1 MTVRSR
7 FTAGLTVAG
16 VLAVTTVVGG
26 ALAGCAAADTGSGA
40 AEVAPAPPTA
50 VTHVHAVDVDESRSL
65 VTIATHHGLISV
77 DISDSADHTLAPM
90 VLGDYRGDVMG
101 FVRVGD
107 RLLLSG
113 HPAYGSNDAPNVGVL
128 EADLGA
134 REWSSLALSGEVDF
148 HAMSVSSS
156 GLSPLIAGLD
166 SATGTAMSSGDG
178 GVSWQ
183 RGAAIAARDIAIG
196 VDGTSLTVTTESGL
210 QRSDDLG
217 ATWNLIGNAPLLVL
231 IEAGF
236 DVAGNPALLGVDVD
250 GVLYLSTD
258 GSKWSSKGVLPF
270 APEAFGVGER
280 GAIVIV
286 STQQAMR
293 STDGGATWN
302 AIANMTLPLA
312 PPQ

>member
-1 MTVRSR
+1 MTVR
-7 FTAGLTVAG
+7 AGRA
-16 VLAVTTVVGG
+16 AGG
-26 ALAGCAAADTGSGA
+26 ALAVATVIVGVLAGCAGADTDSSPGGA
-40 AEVAPAPPTA
+40 TPPPT
-50 VTHVHAVDVDESRSL
+50 VVSHVHAVDVNDAQSL
-65 VTIATHHGLISV
+65 VTIATHEGFISV
-77 DISDSADHTLAPM
+77 DISDRAEPTLPPV

-101 FVRVGD
+101 FVRAGD

-166 SATGTAMSSGDG
+166 SATGTAMSSDDG

-196 VDGTSLTVTTESGL
+196 VDGATLIVTTELGPQASKDRGMTWRLISG
-210 QRSDDLG
+210 
-217 ATWNLIGNAPLLVL
+217 APLLVL
-231 IEAGF
+231 MASGF
-236 DVAGNPALLGVDVD
+236 DLSGQPALFGVDGE
-250 GVLYLSTD
+250 GVLHVSSD
-258 GSKWSSKGVLPF
+258 GSEWESRGALPF
-270 APEAFGVGER
+270 VPEAFGVGER
-280 GAIVIV
+280 GTIVIV
-286 STQQAMR
+286 STQLAMR

-302 AIANMTLPLA
+302 QIADMTLPLA
-312 PPQ
+312 APE